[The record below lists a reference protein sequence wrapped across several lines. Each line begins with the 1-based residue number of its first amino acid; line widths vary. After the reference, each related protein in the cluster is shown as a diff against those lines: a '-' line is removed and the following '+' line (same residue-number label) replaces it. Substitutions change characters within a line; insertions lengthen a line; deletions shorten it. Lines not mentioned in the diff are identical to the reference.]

1 MRKRKWKQR
10 ALDAEYGIMLLED
23 SLVRWKASWAYEF
36 EEAARLKFKYEPET
50 MEGPW

>member
-10 ALDAEYGIMLLED
+10 ALDAEYNNMLLAE
-23 SLVRWKASWAYEF
+23 SLAKWKTSWAYEF